1 MIKIR
6 SKIFLFI
13 FFSLAIHADIKLSS
27 PIVDLNSTNQR
38 TIEFKIR
45 NAELKES
52 EIELFSYKTTEPLIG
67 IVEYS
72 LLQTFPNYQSYKLVL
87 NENFTDEYISFTIK
101 ISSEYKKDIFIFLP
115 AKPNVSIR
123 EKIPL
128 VKKPLPAKKIS
139 DDSEVNDQQEL
150 TKEKPEDSFLKI
162 VKAEEITTIWSIASE
177 IASENSV
184 SIYKVMWSIY
194 LGNKD
199 SFINKN
205 INRVRSDIDL
215 VIPKLSI
222 IKNISEQDARKSILA
237 MNQSYQQSFVKAS
250 QSLLKLTAP
259 KIQKPDSQDNIS
271 AVEVE
276 EKPSIIQAEYT
287 DLEPENIIEQ
297 NTKTISIGNTNDAI
311 EELIEKPDDEN
322 RTSKNSG
329 LNIWDL
335 LFVAAISVASG
346 VLISL
351 IYIQLKTNKS
361 KKVAYDFDEPKDDH
375 SKVQG
380 LPDNLS
386 VENNK
391 DEQELDLAFT
401 YFEMGKIDLALN
413 ILEKLKRETSNTDI
427 RNQAI
432 SLIAR
437 IKE

>member
-6 SKIFLFI
+6 NVIFLVI
-13 FFSLAIHADIKLSS
+13 FFSSVIYADIKLSS
-27 PIVDLNSTNQR
+27 PIIDLNSNNQR

-45 NAELKES
+45 DAELNEDD
-52 EIELFSYKTTEPLIG
+52 IELFSYKTTEPLIG
-67 IVEYS
+67 VIEYS
-72 LLQTFPNYQSYKLVL
+72 LLQTFPNYQSYQLVL
-87 NENFTDEYISFTIK
+87 NENFSDEYISFTLK
-101 ISSEYKKDIFIFLP
+101 ISSAFKKDIFIFLP
-115 AKPNVSIR
+115 AKPSNIFK
-123 EKIPL
+123 EQ
-128 VKKPLPAKKIS
+128 KPLLDKASLSKEAVPIESTNQEELAK
-139 DDSEVNDQQEL
+139 EEL
-150 TKEKPEDSFLKI
+150 EENYLKI
-162 VKAEEITTIWSIASE
+162 VKADEITTIWSIASE

-199 SFINKN
+199 SFINEN
-205 INRVRSDIDL
+205 INSVRNDIDL
-215 VIPKLSI
+215 VVPTLSI
-222 IKNISEQDARKSILA
+222 IKSISEQDARTSILA
-237 MNQSYQQSFVKAS
+237 MNQSYQQSFIKAS

-259 KIQKPDSQDNIS
+259 KIQKLNNQDNITR
-271 AVEVE
+271 AEVE
-276 EKPSIIQAEYT
+276 EKPSIIEAEYT
-287 DLEPENIIEQ
+287 NIEPENIIAQ
-297 NTKTISIGNTNDAI
+297 NTKTIAIGNTNEAI
-311 EELIEKPDDEN
+311 EELIKEPNDEN
-322 RTSKNSG
+322 TSPQNTS
-329 LNIWDL
+329 LSIWDL
-335 LFVAAISVASG
+335 LFVAAISVVSG

-401 YFEMGKIDLALN
+401 YFEMGKMDLALN

>member
-6 SKIFLFI
+6 NVIFLII
-13 FFSLAIHADIKLSS
+13 FFSSAIYAEIKLSS
-27 PIVDLNSTNQR
+27 PIIDLNSNNQR

-45 NAELKES
+45 DAELNEDD
-52 EIELFSYKTTEPLIG
+52 IELFSYKTTEPLIG
-67 IVEYS
+67 VIEYS
-72 LLQTFPNYQSYKLVL
+72 LLQTFPNYQSYQLVL
-87 NENFTDEYISFTIK
+87 NENFSDEYISFTLK
-101 ISSEYKKDIFIFLP
+101 ISSAFKKDIFIFLP
-115 AKPNVSIR
+115 AKPSNTYK
-123 EKIPL
+123 E
-128 VKKPLPAKKIS
+128 KKPLFDKASLSKQLAPIESTNQEEIAK
-139 DDSEVNDQQEL
+139 EEF
-150 TKEKPEDSFLKI
+150 EKNYLKI
-162 VKAEEITTIWSIASE
+162 VKGDEITTIWSIASE

-199 SFINKN
+199 SFINEN
-205 INRVRSDIDL
+205 INSVRNDIDL
-215 VIPKLSI
+215 VVPTLSI
-222 IKNISEQDARKSILA
+222 IKSISEQDARTSILA
-237 MNQSYQQSFVKAS
+237 MNQSYQQSFIKAS

-259 KIQKPDSQDNIS
+259 KIQKPNNQDNITR
-271 AVEVE
+271 AEVQ
-276 EKPSIIQAEYT
+276 EKPSIIEAEYT
-287 DLEPENIIEQ
+287 NIEPENIIAQ
-297 NTKTISIGNTNDAI
+297 NTKTIAIGNTNEAI
-311 EELIEKPDDEN
+311 EELIKEPNDEN
-322 RTSKNSG
+322 TSPQNTS

-335 LFVAAISVASG
+335 LFVAAISVVSG

-361 KKVAYDFDEPKDDH
+361 KKVVYDFDEPKDDH

-401 YFEMGKIDLALN
+401 YFEMDKMDLALT

-432 SLIAR
+432 SLIAK
-437 IKE
+437 IKAQ

>member
-115 AKPNVSIR
+115 AKPNVSIK

-375 SKVQG
+375 SKAHG

>member
-115 AKPNVSIR
+115 AKPNVSIK

-162 VKAEEITTIWSIASE
+162 VKAKEITTIWSIASE

-184 SIYKVMWSIY
+184 SIYKVMWS
-194 LGNKD
+194 
-199 SFINKN
+199 S
-205 INRVRSDIDL
+205 
-215 VIPKLSI
+215 
-222 IKNISEQDARKSILA
+222 
-237 MNQSYQQSFVKAS
+237 
-250 QSLLKLTAP
+250 T
-259 KIQKPDSQDNIS
+259 S
-271 AVEVE
+271 AFAV
-276 EKPSIIQAEYT
+276 
-287 DLEPENIIEQ
+287 
-297 NTKTISIGNTNDAI
+297 
-311 EELIEKPDDEN
+311 
-322 RTSKNSG
+322 
-329 LNIWDL
+329 
-335 LFVAAISVASG
+335 
-346 VLISL
+346 
-351 IYIQLKTNKS
+351 
-361 KKVAYDFDEPKDDH
+361 
-375 SKVQG
+375 
-380 LPDNLS
+380 
-386 VENNK
+386 
-391 DEQELDLAFT
+391 
-401 YFEMGKIDLALN
+401 
-413 ILEKLKRETSNTDI
+413 
-427 RNQAI
+427 
-432 SLIAR
+432 
-437 IKE
+437 

>member
-6 SKIFLFI
+6 NVIFLII
-13 FFSLAIHADIKLSS
+13 FFSSAIYAEIKLSS
-27 PIVDLNSTNQR
+27 PIIDLNSNNQR

-45 NAELKES
+45 DAELNEDD
-52 EIELFSYKTTEPLIG
+52 IELFSYKTTEPLIG
-67 IVEYS
+67 VIEYS
-72 LLQTFPNYQSYKLVL
+72 LLQTFPNYQSYQLVL
-87 NENFTDEYISFTIK
+87 NENFSDEYISFTLK
-101 ISSEYKKDIFIFLP
+101 ISSAFKKDIFIFLP
-115 AKPNVSIR
+115 AKPSNTYK
-123 EKIPL
+123 E
-128 VKKPLPAKKIS
+128 KKPLLDKASLSKQSAPIESTNQEEIAK
-139 DDSEVNDQQEL
+139 EEFEENY
-150 TKEKPEDSFLKI
+150 LKI
-162 VKAEEITTIWSIASE
+162 VKADEITTIWSIASE

-199 SFINKN
+199 SFINEN
-205 INRVRSDIDL
+205 INSVRNDIDL
-215 VIPKLSI
+215 VVPTLSI
-222 IKNISEQDARKSILA
+222 IKSISDQDARTSILA
-237 MNQSYQQSFVKAS
+237 MNQSYQQSFIKAS

-259 KIQKPDSQDNIS
+259 KIQKPNNQDNITR
-271 AVEVE
+271 AEVE
-276 EKPSIIQAEYT
+276 EKPSIIEAEYT
-287 DLEPENIIEQ
+287 NIEPENIIAQ
-297 NTKTISIGNTNDAI
+297 NTKTIAIGNTNEAI
-311 EELIEKPDDEN
+311 EELIKEPNDEN
-322 RTSKNSG
+322 TSPQNTG

-335 LFVAAISVASG
+335 LFVAAISVVSG

-361 KKVAYDFDEPKDDH
+361 KKVVYDFDEPKDDH

-401 YFEMGKIDLALN
+401 YFEMDKMDLALT

-432 SLIAR
+432 SLIAK
-437 IKE
+437 IKAQ

>member
-115 AKPNVSIR
+115 AKPNVSIK

-361 KKVAYDFDEPKDDH
+361 K
-375 SKVQG
+375 S
-380 LPDNLS
+380 
-386 VENNK
+386 
-391 DEQELDLAFT
+391 
-401 YFEMGKIDLALN
+401 
-413 ILEKLKRETSNTDI
+413 
-427 RNQAI
+427 
-432 SLIAR
+432 SL
-437 IKE
+437 

>member
-6 SKIFLFI
+6 NVIFLII
-13 FFSLAIHADIKLSS
+13 FFSSAIYAEIKLSS
-27 PIVDLNSTNQR
+27 PIIDLNSNNQR

-45 NAELKES
+45 DAELNEDD
-52 EIELFSYKTTEPLIG
+52 IELFSYKTTEPLIG
-67 IVEYS
+67 VIEYS
-72 LLQTFPNYQSYKLVL
+72 LLQTFPNYQSYQLVL
-87 NENFTDEYISFTIK
+87 NENFSDEYISFTLK
-101 ISSEYKKDIFIFLP
+101 ISSAFKKDIFIFLP
-115 AKPNVSIR
+115 AKPSNTYK
-123 EKIPL
+123 E
-128 VKKPLPAKKIS
+128 KKPLLDKASLSKQLAPIES
-139 DDSEVNDQQEL
+139 TNQEEI
-150 TKEKPEDSFLKI
+150 TKEEFEENYLKI
-162 VKAEEITTIWSIASE
+162 VKADEITTIWSIASE

-199 SFINKN
+199 SFINEN
-205 INRVRSDIDL
+205 INSVRNDIDL
-215 VIPKLSI
+215 VVPTLSI
-222 IKNISEQDARKSILA
+222 IKSISEQDARTSILA
-237 MNQSYQQSFVKAS
+237 MNQSYQQSFIKAS

-259 KIQKPDSQDNIS
+259 KIQKPNNQDNITR
-271 AVEVE
+271 AEVE
-276 EKPSIIQAEYT
+276 EKPSIIEAEYT
-287 DLEPENIIEQ
+287 NIEPENIIAQ
-297 NTKTISIGNTNDAI
+297 NTKTIAIGNTNEAI
-311 EELIEKPDDEN
+311 EELIKEPNDEN
-322 RTSKNSG
+322 TSPQNTS

-335 LFVAAISVASG
+335 LFVAAISVVSG

-361 KKVAYDFDEPKDDH
+361 KKVVYDFDEPKDDH

-401 YFEMGKIDLALN
+401 YFEMDKMDLALT

-432 SLIAR
+432 SLIAK
-437 IKE
+437 IKAQ

>member
-1 MIKIR
+1 M
-6 SKIFLFI
+6 
-13 FFSLAIHADIKLSS
+13 
-27 PIVDLNSTNQR
+27 
-38 TIEFKIR
+38 
-45 NAELKES
+45 
-52 EIELFSYKTTEPLIG
+52 
-67 IVEYS
+67 
-72 LLQTFPNYQSYKLVL
+72 
-87 NENFTDEYISFTIK
+87 
-101 ISSEYKKDIFIFLP
+101 
-115 AKPNVSIR
+115 
-123 EKIPL
+123 
-128 VKKPLPAKKIS
+128 PAKKIS